1 MSHRRVVTVLSF
13 ASLVL
18 ASAAPPSAAL
28 SSAVPS
34 SVAVA
39 SDPVAAD
46 CTRVALGQGVTLA
59 EATPIAAILDAP
71 EAFVGREVVV
81 DGVVADVCQA
91 AGCWLE
97 LRAAEGGRTI
107 KVKVEDG
114 EIVFPKDSRG
124 LGARAQGKV
133 ERMDLD
139 REGYILHREH
149 EAHEQGTDFDSSNVP
164 AEGPWYVYRI
174 RGTGAELCR

>member
-1 MSHRRVVTVLSF
+1 MSIRRRI
-13 ASLVL
+13 
-18 ASAAPPSAAL
+18 AAL
-28 SSAVPS
+28 ALAGSAL
-34 SVAVA
+34 AGA
-39 SDPVAAD
+39 VAAD
-46 CTRVALGQGVTLA
+46 CTKVQLGAGVTLA
-59 EATPIAAILDAP
+59 ETTAVGAILDEP
-71 EAFVGREVVV
+71 EKYVGREVVV
-81 DGVVADVCQA
+81 DGEVADVCQA

-97 LRAAEGGRTI
+97 LRAAEGGRTL

-124 LGARAQGKV
+124 ARARAQGKV

-149 EAHEQGTDFDSSNVP
+149 EAHEQGTDFDSSGVP
-164 AEGPWYVYRI
+164 VEGPWPVYRI